1 MIAER
6 YGFTAIKSLLIQ
18 YPLVQRAMALG
29 SKPWNRSKIMLVGEG
44 RVGKTAL
51 CNSMMGKSFVET
63 ESTVGLTKLTCDV
76 WRAAT
81 TRNGRWTEHEKPERE
96 FEAGI
101 AQLVTDMESPEPTKE
116 ESLPQVSKGESK
128 PVRTTMSKSSN
139 AKTAHGGEP
148 SQKNLSAREWKSTG
162 LTSKR
167 VKQAVVPYQPDA
179 TLVMKC
185 LADVKLTESNLI
197 LSLFDFGGQS
207 VFNIIHH
214 LFLTSYGVYL
224 VVFNMEDMLD
234 DNKREQSLSE
244 ISFWINSIVMHTRE
258 AITNKLAPVFLIG
271 THKDVVCDSSDHIR
285 ISKVITERFR
295 YNAVW
300 GAIKKYS
307 SSLCFFAVNNR
318 LGQND
323 GVILELM
330 SEIESVLK
338 NADYVKE
345 KRPLTWLKALD
356 ELMASKQ
363 NFLTQE
369 KAFSIAVANGVEEN
383 AMQVFLSFLNEMGM
397 VLWLDEEGL
406 RDLVILDVINFF
418 VEPATL
424 IICNH
429 IANPS
434 DSTVHHKNIQEVCS
448 NENAKDWDEMTQR
461 GLVSHRLLEFFLRY
475 KVEERNI
482 PVVIKMLLK
491 YGLIVR
497 LDQTQD
503 QASHANQFTT
513 EQYLVPALLPSTEED
528 PSTFQDDNWSRV
540 KIFNSC
546 YFVFSVASTLNKLQ
560 IMPSLQLIKECF
572 LPKGI
577 MERLIGKVVQWSQL
591 TNITNVYFVPRL
603 YQNYV
608 VLSLGRQQFR
618 LVCIPRINCIR
629 LDVEG
634 EHPLPVHHRIFE
646 QIDKCIKE
654 CMGSLYCATFL
665 RLGGALEVVDGMTLV
680 DLEAVRDSSSSIN
693 IEACPLDRKMFSCW
707 MINRDALSSYDVF
720 ISHRWDE
727 NDDTIAK
734 MLYDILQCHYTVGS
748 NCRAVQLFFDIA
760 RLKGG
765 QQFQKAFGE
774 ALAKST
780 VFVPIVCESALKRM
794 VFHNPEEEDNVLIE
808 WMLALECMRDPT
820 HSRVRGIYPLMF
832 GKYNDNEYVSQ
843 FDSNKIM
850 STLPE
855 VIPAKSIGIVKGILK
870 DMGVNES
877 TGLGSRTV
885 KSVVVDLLKYIG
897 KVVEEKH
904 SPKEFIIIA
913 SKNILDAIER
923 GEISHSTGNS
933 RVSMKVFSVTLL
945 FYYNLHLFHCI
956 YFIIN

>member
-6 YGFTAIKSLLIQ
+6 RGFTTIKSLLIQ

-29 SKPWNRSKIMLVGEG
+29 SKPWSRSKIMLVGEG

-63 ESTVGLTKLTCDV
+63 ESTVGLTKLTCNV
-76 WRAAT
+76 RRAAT
-81 TRNGRWTEHEKPERE
+81 TRNGRWIEHEKPDKE

-101 AQLVTDMESPEPTKE
+101 AQLVTDMESLEPTEE
-116 ESLPQVSKGESK
+116 ESLPQVSTGESK
-128 PVRTTMSKSSN
+128 PLRTTMPKYTN
-139 AKTAHGGEP
+139 ATTARGGEP
-148 SQKNLSAREWKSTG
+148 SQKNLSARESTR

-167 VKQAVVPYQPDA
+167 VKQTVVPNQPDA

-185 LADVKLTESNLI
+185 LANVKLTESNLI

-224 VVFNMEDMLD
+224 VVFNMVDMLD
-234 DNKREQSLSE
+234 SNKREQSLSE
-244 ISFWINSIVMHTRE
+244 MSFWINSIVMHTRD

-271 THKDVVCDSSDHIR
+271 THKDVVCDTFDHNR
-285 ISKVITERFR
+285 ISMVIAERFR

-307 SSLCFFAVNNR
+307 SSLCFFAVNNK

-330 SEIESVLK
+330 TKIESVLK

-356 ELMASKQ
+356 ELMATKH

-406 RDLVILDVINFF
+406 RDVVILDVINFF

-429 IANPS
+429 IAKPS
-434 DSTVHHKNIQEVCS
+434 DSTVHHKEIQEVCS
-448 NENAKDWDEMTQR
+448 NENAKEWDEMTQR
-461 GLVSHRLLEFFLRY
+461 GLVNQRLLEFFLRY

-482 PVVIKMLLK
+482 SVVIKMLLK

-503 QASHANQFTT
+503 QASHANQSTA

-528 PSTFQDDNWSRV
+528 PSTFQDDNWSSV

-546 YFVFSVASTLNKLQ
+546 YFVFSVVSTLNRLQ
-560 IMPSLQLIKECF
+560 IMPLLQLIKECF

-608 VLSLGRQQFR
+608 VLLFGRQQFR

-646 QIDKCIKE
+646 QIAKCIKE

-680 DLEAVRDSSSSIN
+680 DLEAVRDISFQVN
-693 IEACPLDRKMFSCW
+693 IDRKIFSRW

-720 ISHRWDE
+720 ISHRWDK
-727 NDDTIAK
+727 NDDTITK
-734 MLYDILQCHYTVGS
+734 MLYDTLQGHFTVGS
-748 NCRAVQLFFDIA
+748 NCRAVQVFFDVA

-774 ALAKST
+774 ALVKST
-780 VFVPIVCESALKRM
+780 VFVPIVCESALIGMLTHKS
-794 VFHNPEEEDNVLIE
+794 EEEDNVLIE
-808 WMLALECMRDPT
+808 WMLALECMQDLT
-820 HSRVRGIYPLMF
+820 HPRVRAIYPLMF
-832 GKYNDNEYVSQ
+832 GKYNDNEYVSL
-843 FDSNKIM
+843 FDCKDIV

-877 TGLGSRTV
+877 AELGSRTV
-885 KSVVVDLLKYIG
+885 KSVVVDILKYLG
-897 KVVEEKH
+897 KVVEEKL
-904 SPKEFIIIA
+904 SLKEFMIMT
-913 SKNILDAIER
+913 SKNILDAVER
-923 GEISHSTGNS
+923 GGISQTTGNRWVIMS
-933 RVSMKVFSVTLL
+933 L
-945 FYYNLHLFHCI
+945 
-956 YFIIN
+956 